1 MNTAVVSV
9 SVKSDRLPKKFPK
22 MGEMVRMG
30 DRKGLFMV
38 TRVDVHLRVAD
49 LVQRVGRIDVVQENV
64 PFQLIRTVPR
74 QASRAI
80 QQFLHS

>member
-1 MNTAVVSV
+1 LNTAVVSV